1 LRNYKEASVVRMEWA
16 RGEYGEMRSEKCMCG
31 WSWGGGIMQDLEGGD

>member
-1 LRNYKEASVVRMEWA
+1 MVRTEWA

-31 WSWGGGIMQDLEGGD
+31 WSWGGGYHAGP